1 MQNNPS
7 LVSDLFFVV
16 ITIALVIYSLPKL
29 SRLIGLKMITIK
41 DTYSRTVLWFLFL
54 FNSGL
59 GFSSIF
65 FPLDIAAIE
74 IDFSTRTS
82 FYDSLPA
89 DTSPGVLNLTFWT
102 GTLSGMMRMGGAFR
116 LALGLGFGLILL
128 TGPDSKWPIFH
139 MAIIMNVFII
149 IIVYFIEPGQAA
161 DGVYTSSGTDN
172 ARLFQIL
179 HLILILSAY
188 YRLKSEGVNRGMKI
202 YRERN

>member
-82 FYDSLPA
+82 FYDSLPE

-116 LALGLGFGLILL
+116 LALGLVLL
-128 TGPDSKWPIFH
+128 LNHIF
-139 MAIIMNVFII
+139 N
-149 IIVYFIEPGQAA
+149 
-161 DGVYTSSGTDN
+161 
-172 ARLFQIL
+172 
-179 HLILILSAY
+179 
-188 YRLKSEGVNRGMKI
+188 
-202 YRERN
+202 